1 MWIVRAHAIFPT
13 ENLSPLFP
21 LFPLFLFPLPAL
33 SPLSSPLRYTSVRMA
48 KKSTLRAGV
57 IGAGAIAQNGHIPGF
72 KNAGAEVIAICDTNL
87 ARAKE
92 VAEKHGIPHVF
103 SDYNELIALTDVD
116 MVSIGLPNTLHAPVS
131 IAALK
136 AGKHVLCE
144 KPMTV
149 SVADA
154 KKMIAAAE
162 AAGRVLSVNQ
172 HMRFDTTAQAMRA
185 IVKSKALGDV
195 YLAETKWVRQQG
207 IPGYGGWFTNKDL
220 AGAGALMD
228 IGVHM
233 LDMLLYLLDFPDV
246 VRVKGMLSGELG
258 KQAIGL
264 GGWGADIKSKGRF
277 DVDDTAFAV
286 LTLASGAQLRLLVTW
301 AAMGPAEDRVT
312 LYGKKGGLD
321 RSDHYG
327 SNPALKQY
335 SFDKTAGKIVES
347 TPDLEKFKF
356 EGTAWMKAIGNFVD
370 VVRGKGKLVVQPEQ
384 SLKVIKIL
392 EAIAKSAASGQEVKL

>member
-1 MWIVRAHAIFPT
+1 
-13 ENLSPLFP
+13 
-21 LFPLFLFPLPAL
+21 
-33 SPLSSPLRYTSVRMA
+33 MA
-48 KKSTLRAGV
+48 KNTTLRAGV

-103 SDYNELIALTDVD
+103 ADYKELIALPDVD
-116 MVSIGLPNTLHAPVS
+116 MVSVGLPNTLHAPVS
-131 IAALK
+131 IAAMK

-144 KPMTV
+144 KPMTI

-154 KKMIAAAE
+154 KKMIATSE
-162 AAGRVLSVNQ
+162 ATKRVLTVNQ
-172 HMRFDTTAQAMRA
+172 HMRFDTTAAAMRD
-185 IVKSKALGDV
+185 IVKSKALGEV

-233 LDMLLYLLDFPDV
+233 LDMLMYLLDFPEV
-246 VRVKGMLSGELG
+246 VRVKGLLRGELG
-258 KQAIGL
+258 QQAIGL

-286 LTLASGAQLRLLVTW
+286 LTLANGAQLRLLVTW

-321 RSDHYG
+321 RSGHYG
-327 SNPALKQY
+327 PTPTLRQY
-335 SFDKTAGKIVES
+335 SFDKAAGKIVES
-347 TPDLEKFKF
+347 TPDLEKYKF

-370 VVRGKGKLVVQPEQ
+370 VVRGKAKLVVKPEQ
-384 SLKVIKIL
+384 SLQVIRVL

>member
-1 MWIVRAHAIFPT
+1 
-13 ENLSPLFP
+13 
-21 LFPLFLFPLPAL
+21 
-33 SPLSSPLRYTSVRMA
+33 MA
-48 KKSTLRAGV
+48 KNSPLRAGV
-57 IGAGAIAQNGHIPGF
+57 IGAGAIAQNGHVPGF

-103 SDYNELIALTDVD
+103 ADYKELIALPDVD
-116 MVSIGLPNTLHAPVS
+116 MVSVGLPNALHAPVS

-144 KPMTV
+144 KPMTI

-154 KKMIAAAE
+154 KKMIAAAD

-233 LDMLLYLLDFPDV
+233 LDLLLYLLDFPDV

-312 LYGKKGGLD
+312 LFGKKGGLD

-327 SNPALKQY
+327 PNPTLRQY
-335 SFDKTAGKIVES
+335 AFDKTAGKIVES
-347 TPDLEKFKF
+347 APDLEKFKF
-356 EGTAWMKAIGNFVD
+356 DGTAWMQAIANFVD
-370 VVRGKGKLVVQPEQ
+370 VARGKGKLIVQPEQ
-384 SLKVIKIL
+384 SLQVIKIL